1 MHALIIEDEVLA
13 AESIEAA
20 LRALGYSSFD
30 VAFSGTEARAAARAR
45 CPDLITADLGLVDGS
60 GVDAVLD
67 ICLRKAIPVLFISAR
82 LDEIRRLLPGAI
94 VVAKPFAPESIGQ
107 GLSRAVELPLSGG
120 LNPARRPEAPPAP
133 IRPPRPR

>member
-1 MHALIIEDEVLA
+1 MHALIIEDEVSA

-30 VAFSGTEARAAARAR
+30 VAFSGAEARAAARAR

-67 ICLRKAIPVLFISAR
+67 ICSHKAIPVLFISSR
-82 LDEIRRLLPGAI
+82 PDEIRSLLPGAI
-94 VVAKPFAPESIGQ
+94 VVAKPFEPAAIER
-107 GLSRAVELPLSGG
+107 GLGRAVELPLSGG
-120 LNPARRPEAPPAP
+120 LNSARRPEAPPAP
-133 IRPPRPR
+133 IRPRTPR